1 MIEVKKMKIALSGF
15 EGVGKTYL
23 TEEFQKS
30 GFFKV
35 KESARSLIHL
45 KSIGVMDKNEFSMS
59 ALPNNLKSL
68 EIVFDK
74 DIDHVVFDGSILDD
88 LIYLDISSNII
99 QNIIDDFNDKNN
111 INYIY
116 DKIVLLQHSKDD
128 LHIKDNILSNKD
140 EIYNKA
146 VEQYKE
152 ESQIWE
158 EKFLEM
164 YGKVKGLA
172 KKIKLINSYPENK
185 RALKEILED
194 V

>member
-1 MIEVKKMKIALSGF
+1 
-15 EGVGKTYL
+15 
-23 TEEFQKS
+23 
-30 GFFKV
+30 
-35 KESARSLIHL
+35 
-45 KSIGVMDKNEFSMS
+45 MDKNEFSMS

-185 RALKEILED
+185 RA
-194 V
+194 